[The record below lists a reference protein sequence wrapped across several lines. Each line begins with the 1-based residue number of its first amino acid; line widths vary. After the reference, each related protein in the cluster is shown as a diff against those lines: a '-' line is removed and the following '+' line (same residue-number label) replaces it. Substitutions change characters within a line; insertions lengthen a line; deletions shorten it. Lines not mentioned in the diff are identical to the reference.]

1 MISLIVNGQTHELDV
16 TEDMTL
22 LWVLRDYLNLKG
34 TKYGCGI
41 AECGACTIHV
51 NGEPEL
57 SCQMAVEDVIGK
69 KITTIE
75 GLADDHPVKQA
86 WIKEQVPQ
94 CGYCQPGQMMKAA
107 SLLAKD
113 KNPNEETIV
122 EHMDDPISAARRGW
136 LQLLKSCGRKEVN
149 HEKRTHSTKV
159 YKRLFDDRWIC
170 SGCNSYTGWLR
181 GKWKV
186 RNGKKRSGQF

>member
-122 EHMDDPISAARRGW
+122 EHMDDHLCRCGTYLRVKKGVAAASEIMR
-136 LQLLKSCGRKEVN
+136 
-149 HEKRTHSTKV
+149 EK
-159 YKRLFDDRWIC
+159 
-170 SGCNSYTGWLR
+170 G
-181 GKWKV
+181 
-186 RNGKKRSGQF
+186 GQS